1 MAYANAYPFTLI
13 YHDMHTGENYQFHF
27 YGDKE
32 EICSVEFLN
41 LLMLPAEELWRDY
54 HSCPEDCDP
63 DWDEVGDI
71 AATYRVLAVVPGHV
85 DVQFSPD
92 TIEVDYKQEKPKL
105 AVVG

>member
-1 MAYANAYPFTLI
+1 MAYANAYPMTLI
-13 YHDMHTGENYQFHF
+13 YHDTHTNENHTSHF
-27 YGDKE
+27 YSNEE
-32 EICSVEFLN
+32 EIYPLDFLN

-105 AVVG
+105 TVVG